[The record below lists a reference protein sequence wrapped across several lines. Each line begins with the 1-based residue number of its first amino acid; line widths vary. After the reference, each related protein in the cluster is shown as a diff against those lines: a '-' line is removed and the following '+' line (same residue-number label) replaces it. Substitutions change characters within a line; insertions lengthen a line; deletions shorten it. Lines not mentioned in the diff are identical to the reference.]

1 LIDDRV
7 DWALSICA
15 RVLRPLIRLSLNM
28 GLKHRDLEQVVR
40 DLLLDEARRSWR
52 AQGVEPNISQ
62 LSITTG
68 LNRKAVTT
76 SVRASTDA
84 LPHTDMSAA
93 SKTLTAWLELV
104 ATLPDLKTLPVT
116 AAEPLLSFELLAR
129 RASRGNHHHRAVL
142 DELTRLH
149 MVEEKDG
156 RATLAVAGFVPADDV
171 RSMLAFLGDNARDHL
186 LAGVSNTFGQS
197 PLMLERS
204 VFASGLTLEGCVA
217 IQKQMRFRWDAL
229 HHELAGLMTQ
239 AVDAAEGRG
248 SARIRVGVYAYHE
261 ERTPE
266 PTKPAPAAPSD
277 SASAA

>member
-1 LIDDRV
+1 MIDERLG
-7 DWALSICA
+7 WAVSVCA
-15 RVLRPLIRLSLNM
+15 RVMRPLIRLALNM
-28 GLKHRDLEQVVR
+28 GVKHRDLEHVVR
-40 DLLLDEARRSWR
+40 DLLLEEARISWR
-52 AQGVEPNISQ
+52 EKGIEPNISQ

-68 LNRKAVTT
+68 LNRKAVT
-76 SVRASTDA
+76 SRVRAPTDA

-149 MVEEKDG
+149 MVDEKDG
-156 RATLAVAGFVPADDV
+156 HATLAVAGFVPADDV

-186 LAGVSNTFGQS
+186 LAGVSNTFGKAPQ
-197 PLMLERS
+197 MLERS
-204 VFASGLTLEGCVA
+204 VFASGLTLVDCDG
-217 IQKQMRFRWDAL
+217 IQQQVRLRWDAM

-239 AVDAAEGRG
+239 AVDVAEGQG
-248 SARIRVGVYAYHE
+248 GARIRVGIYAYHE
-261 ERTPE
+261 ARTTTE
-266 PTKPAPAAPSD
+266 AGPAVSQ
-277 SASAA
+277 